1 MMISIRVYAL
11 TAGLLLGI
19 FIANAQQLTPQTINS
34 GGSSMSGAGITLD
47 MSIGELAVMPFQA
60 GNIGLEQGFQH
71 HIPVGSTLPVTGLQL
86 EVARLDSRRARL
98 RWSTQQEWQ
107 NKGFVVERKRILQSN
122 FDSVGFVAAA
132 TVDGN
137 SDQPRHYTFTDEDAG
152 SDKLLYRLRQVD
164 MDGKEHIS
172 AVVLLAAVEE
182 LKPSIKAWPVPSH
195 GPVMVQ
201 SLDSNPQSIQLFDMQ
216 GRLLGQWN
224 LLPGQTISLPAQKPG
239 TYLFKSR
246 QLTQK
251 LVWQ

>member
-1 MMISIRVYAL
+1 MISIKVYAL

-19 FIANAQQLTPQTINS
+19 FMANAQQLTPQAMNS

-71 HIPVGSTLPVTGLQL
+71 HFPVSSTLPVTGLQF
-86 EVARLDSRRARL
+86 EIMRLDSRRARL

-122 FDSVGFVAAA
+122 FDSIGFVAAA
-132 TVDGN
+132 TADGN

-152 SDKLLYRLRQVD
+152 NGKSFYRLRQVD
-164 MDGKEHIS
+164 LDGKEHIS

-182 LKPSIKAWPVPSH
+182 LKPSIKAWPVPSR

-201 SLDSNPQSIQLFDMQ
+201 SLDANPQSIQLFDMQ
-216 GRLLGQWN
+216 GRFLGQWN

-239 TYLFKSR
+239 TYLIKSKH
-246 QLTQK
+246 LTQK

>member
-1 MMISIRVYAL
+1 MNIAIKIITSAI
-11 TAGLLLGI
+11 GI
-19 FIANAQQLTPQTINS
+19 FFLAFHINAQQLTPQVMSS

-71 HIPVGSTLPVTGLQL
+71 HFPVSSTLPVTGLQF
-86 EVARLDSRRARL
+86 EIMRLDSRRARL

-122 FDSVGFVAAA
+122 FDSIGFVAAA
-132 TVDGN
+132 TADGN

-152 SDKLLYRLRQVD
+152 NGKSFYRLRQVD
-164 MDGKEHIS
+164 LDGKEYIS
-172 AVVLLAAVEE
+172 AVVLLAAVED
-182 LKPSIKAWPVPSH
+182 LKPSIKAWPVPAR

-201 SLDSNPQSIQLFDMQ
+201 SFDANPQLIQLFDMQ

>member
-1 MMISIRVYAL
+1 MNIPIKVFAVG
-11 TAGLLLGI
+11 TVLLLCGYHT
-19 FIANAQQLTPQTINS
+19 NAQHLTPQTMNS
-34 GGSSMSGAGITLD
+34 GGSRMSGAGITLD

-60 GNIGLEQGFQH
+60 GNISLEQGFQH
-71 HIPVGSTLPVTGLQL
+71 HFPISSTLPVTGLQL

-137 SDQPRHYTFTDEDAG
+137 SDQLRHYTFTDEDAG

-164 MDGKEHIS
+164 IDGKAHLS
-172 AVVLLAAVEE
+172 AVVVLAASAEE
-182 LKPSIKAWPVPSH
+182 KPLVRIWPVPSR
-195 GPVMVQ
+195 GPVTVQ
-201 SLDSNPQSIQLFDMQ
+201 SLDASSQSILLFDMQ

-224 LLPGQTISLPAQKPG
+224 LLPGQTISLPVQKPG
-239 TYLFKSR
+239 TYLLKS
-246 QLTQK
+246 QNLTQK